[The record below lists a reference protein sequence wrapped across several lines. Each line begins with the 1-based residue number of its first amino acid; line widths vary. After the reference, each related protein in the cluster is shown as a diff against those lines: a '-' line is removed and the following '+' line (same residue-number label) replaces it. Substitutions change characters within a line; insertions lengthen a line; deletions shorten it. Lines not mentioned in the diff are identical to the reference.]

1 MKERILFWLF
11 LILIPLFPFV
21 WFALGGIDPESQLVD
36 VTQIPRQWL
45 LSIFSIAAV
54 LLFWKD
60 LKAKTFGFS
69 IPQVLW
75 ISFFIISAISPFYAA
90 NSSEAWSIVSKYG
103 LYTSFIILLPN
114 LLKYIKDWAQI
125 IKPLIVFSIIAAL
138 SALLDIFA
146 APEGLAFW
154 KNIYQ
159 VKGSFSHKNILSI
172 VLFLSLPI
180 SFLGQLFLKS
190 NWKSTSTILMFL
202 LLIEIFLLRTRGVW
216 LSVFVASSIVLII
229 NKTSVK
235 SEAYIKLP
243 KKPILISTAIIAI
256 LLVGLM
262 VIPQVKES
270 VLDGSNVSRRTAF
283 WENSVEMIKEHPV
296 KGVGSGNWR
305 INFPKY
311 GLEKLDVSVQQ
322 GEVQIQRPHNDFIW
336 ALSENGIIGGLLFF
350 SFFISLFLVV
360 INSARASEG
369 RELKISLIVLFA
381 LSGYFSFSLAD
392 FPLERPEV
400 IFIFILLI
408 SLILKDVKPKI
419 SLSAIPSLGV
429 ILILSGFSLF
439 VSQIEWGSEKN
450 MVDVLTANA
459 QRNAQK
465 IIPAVERAKSN
476 YYQIDNFSNPLDYFS
491 SIGYLVT
498 KRNAEAEKSIEKALS
513 QNPYSL
519 ISLGQKA
526 NILSSQNKKK
536 EALDVYKEALEIS
549 PRYEVALLNSAE
561 IHLQENDYLSAM
573 PYLMAVPKTSKN
585 PKYPKMVGF
594 ALAKLVQDYK
604 KDKKYVLLAE
614 YLINSGGRKQ
624 EEFYRAYIQL
634 LNSGKQL

>member
-21 WFALGGIDPESQLVD
+21 WFALGGLDPESQLVD
-36 VTQIPRQWL
+36 VTQISRQWL

-54 LLFWKD
+54 LIFWKD
-60 LKAKTFGFS
+60 LKGKTFSFS
-69 IPQVLW
+69 VSQILW

-114 LLKYIKDWAQI
+114 LLKHIKDWTQI

-159 VKGSFSHKNILSI
+159 VKGLFSHKNILSI

-216 LSVFVASSIVLII
+216 LSVFVASSIVLIV
-229 NKTSVK
+229 NKISVK
-235 SEAYIKLP
+235 SEAFIKLP

-360 INSARASEG
+360 INRASASEG
-369 RELKISLIVLFA
+369 RELKINLIVLFA

-408 SLILKDVKPKI
+408 SFVLKDVKPKI

-498 KRNAEAEKSIEKALS
+498 KRNAEAEESIEKALS

-614 YLINSGGRKQ
+614 HLINSGARKQ